1 MNKKIILLLFACFSF
16 ASLSLAQNLERSV
29 LSGLGGSNYNSN
41 FQIDYTL
48 GETITASVQTGTFT
62 ITQGFQQPI
71 LDSTANPGDS
81 SNTITPLH
89 KSLVEYTL
97 YPNPASNEIN
107 IKLESNI
114 NTSVYFNIIDIKGK
128 VVYRSQKAL
137 ALPLRLQQRF
147 SVAQLAAGTYFLQI
161 LDSNH
166 NPVAS
171 IKWIKQE

>member
-1 MNKKIILLLFACFSF
+1 MNKKIILLLFACLGFSIV
-16 ASLSLAQNLERSV
+16 SLAQSIERAV

-48 GETITASVQTGTFT
+48 GESITASVQTGTFT

-71 LDSTANPGDS
+71 LDSTTNPGDS

-89 KSLVEYTL
+89 KSLVEYSL

-114 NTSVYFNIIDIKGK
+114 STSVYFNIIDIKGK
-128 VVYRSQKAL
+128 VVYRSQKAV
-137 ALPLRLQQRF
+137 AFPFRLQQSF
-147 SVAQLAAGTYFLQI
+147 SIAALVAGTYFLQI

-166 NPVAS
+166 NTVAS
-171 IKWIKQE
+171 IKWIKQA